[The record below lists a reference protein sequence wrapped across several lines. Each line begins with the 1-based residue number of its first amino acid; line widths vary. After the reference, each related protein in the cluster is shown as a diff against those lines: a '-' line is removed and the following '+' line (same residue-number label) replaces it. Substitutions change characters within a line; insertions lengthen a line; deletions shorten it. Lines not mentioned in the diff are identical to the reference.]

1 MEKFMRE
8 VSTIL
13 LGQTRQNDLAFW
25 YSATAL
31 ALVLGDTTVK
41 QCQPMVEK
49 LRQALL
55 EVKLPG
61 VKDSPSFSAAIS
73 EAAIR
78 PDYDEPD
85 IVTDVINRAEFT
97 LEEARKKGN
106 AVAVW

>member
-1 MEKFMRE
+1 
-8 VSTIL
+8 
-13 LGQTRQNDLAFW
+13 
-25 YSATAL
+25 
-31 ALVLGDTTVK
+31 
-41 QCQPMVEK
+41 MVEK

-55 EVKLPG
+55 DVKLPG

-73 EAAIR
+73 EASIR